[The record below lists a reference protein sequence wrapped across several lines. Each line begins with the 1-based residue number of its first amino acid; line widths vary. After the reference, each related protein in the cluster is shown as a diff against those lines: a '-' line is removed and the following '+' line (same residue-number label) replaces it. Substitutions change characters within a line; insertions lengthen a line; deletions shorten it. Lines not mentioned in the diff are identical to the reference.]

1 MGRRLNFADRDF
13 FEQRIK
19 ALVADS
25 SKIVWH
31 HPHIQMR
38 LSERRL
44 SLRHILETLRK
55 GEIMDGP
62 TRDEWG
68 DWRAKFHRVVAGRRV
83 QVVVAYKGD
92 HVVVV
97 TAI

>member
-31 HPHIQMR
+31 H

-44 SLRHILETLRK
+44 SLPHILETLRK

>member
-31 HPHIQMR
+31 H

-55 GEIMDGP
+55 GEIMDGR